1 MIAIAAA
8 PILSP
13 ALAHSHMRL
22 TRRQHAR
29 QNVEPALLTVVQTFV
44 ERLFR
49 IGQALE
55 CSPGIAQ
62 GVGLPAEA
70 LDRIARGLLIR
81 PRRSAIVPRFGKLPQ
96 SRLEGRPIIRLFRRE
111 PQARFQRGEARI
123 GKGSKVFLRRMPV
136 PAGLGITRLLLLTTH
151 LLLGVDDGSAGDS
164 NRCRSGED
172 CFPHSH
178 SPIEVGHDHHRR
190 TAGGRFKLNIG

>member
-1 MIAIAAA
+1 MVAIAAA

-13 ALAHSHMRL
+13 ALAHSHVRL

-123 GKGSKVFLRRMPV
+123 REGSKVFLRRLSL
-136 PAGLGITRLLLLTTH
+136 PAGLGTTHLLVLATH
-151 LLLGVDDGSAGDS
+151 LLLGIDGGGARDCDG
-164 NRCRSGED
+164 CRSGED

-178 SPIEVGHDHHRR
+178 LVILQSRLVMTIIEERR
-190 TAGGRFKLNIG
+190 TARSS